1 MLSDFFNRYFFLNF
15 HKQVCYKYL
24 LDAPHQVPTTYGQT
38 TKTVNLIHV
47 LCFSVEN
54 IVEDIQQQQ
63 EDIAELDTK
72 VDTTID
78 TVVAIGDKVIEHDKE
93 IGELGE
99 GLEKIEERV
108 DDVEDDLGE
117 TKLKV
122 EEVDNKV
129 NGPA

>member
-1 MLSDFFNRYFFLNF
+1 MLFWPNNKNIY
-15 HKQVCYKYL
+15 
-24 LDAPHQVPTTYGQT
+24 
-38 TKTVNLIHV
+38 LIHV

-54 IVEDIQQQQ
+54 IAEDIQQQQ